1 MSWGD
6 KFMNKVHVFFDDDS
20 NTLSYVVSDLESRD
34 AVIIDPVL
42 DFDPAS
48 VGTSTKSVEG
58 MIDYIRYNDLT
69 VRMILE
75 THPHADHLSGAQ
87 AIKKY
92 YPNAPIAIG
101 EGIREVQKTLS
112 ENLNFDS
119 SFAIDGSQFDRLFRD
134 GESVQAGTL
143 TFEVI
148 ATPGHTPACSSY
160 KFGHDVF
167 VGDSLF
173 MPDFG
178 TGRCDFPGGCAKT
191 LFRSVKERLYTLP
204 DSTILYSGHD
214 YLPGGRPLR
223 WEAMVGEQKR
233 SNIHIRAETKE
244 EDFVK
249 FRTTRDGTL
258 SAPRLYY
265 PSVQFNIAAGNFPKP
280 EKNGVSYLKFPV
292 NVFKKNKV

>member
-1 MSWGD
+1 
-6 KFMNKVHVFFDDDS
+6 MNKVHVFFDDDS
-20 NTLSYVVSDLESRD
+20 NTLTYVVSDLESRD
-34 AVIIDPVL
+34 TVIIDPVL
-42 DFDPAS
+42 DYDPAGVS
-48 VGTSTKSVEG
+48 TSTKAVES
-58 MIDYIRYNDLT
+58 IVDYVRYNDLK

-87 AIKKY
+87 AIKKHF
-92 YPNAPIAIG
+92 PDAPVAIG
-101 EGIREVQKTLS
+101 EGIRDVQKALKD
-112 ENLNFDS
+112 NLNLDNG
-119 SFAIDGSQFDRLFRD
+119 FAVDGSQFDRLLRH
-134 GESVQAGTL
+134 GETVQAGTI

-160 KFGHDVF
+160 KFGNDVF
-167 VGDSLF
+167 VGDTIFL
-173 MPDFG
+173 PDFG

-233 SNIHIRAETKE
+233 ANIHIKAETKE

-249 FRTTRDGTL
+249 FRTARDTTL

-280 EKNGVSYLKFPV
+280 EKNGISYLKLPV
-292 NVFKKNKV
+292 NVFKKGNG